1 MTLQLYCVHIN
12 EKLQECI
19 EFLMHVS
26 KFKNMR
32 TIEFG
37 MNLVLQNIYINCL
50 FKRISKFF

>member
-1 MTLQLYCVHIN
+1 VILQLYRVHIN

-32 TIEFG
+32 TIEFEVG
-37 MNLVLQNIYINCL
+37 VNFSSTKYLY
-50 FKRISKFF
+50 